1 MPRATLQDLSRLFLK
16 LGIFGFG
23 GPAAHIATMEEEVV
37 QRKRWLSEQEFLDLV
52 GATNL
57 IPGPNSTE
65 LAIHIGYQQGGWR
78 GLFLAGSCF
87 IFPAVI
93 ITSLFAWLYVEYGQL
108 PQTASL
114 MTGIQP
120 TVLAI
125 ILIAGWRLGKKALF
139 NRRLQVFALLVAG
152 VSLYLPGKQVLVLLF
167 SSLIGTLLVKAR
179 NSQPSGT
186 PPSPPSPPAA
196 PRATPA
202 MLMGV
207 STLSVVPGALTSG
220 SGLLSSLAMLGWIFL
235 KTGAVLYGSGYVLIA
250 YLEGELVHQY
260 HWLTENQLIDAIA
273 IGQFTP
279 GPILSTATFIGYVVM
294 APLGP
299 MASVAGA
306 VIATFAIFLPSF
318 LLVGITSRWVSKLR
332 SHRTLSKFLDAVN
345 AASMGIM
352 GAVVLKLARPTLLPD
367 NLSHSWN
374 ITAYPGWNIVVPLD
388 WSIAVRLLIAAG
400 AMTLILRYRVSPIL
414 IIAGGLLCGLLLGPW
429 LV

>member
-1 MPRATLQDLSRLFLK
+1 MPRATLRDLSRLFLK

-93 ITSLFAWLYVEYGQL
+93 ITCLFAWLYVEYGQL

-114 MTGIQP
+114 MIGIQP

-139 NRRLQVFALLVAG
+139 NQRLQVFALVVAG

-179 NSQPSGT
+179 NSQPPGT
-186 PPSPPSPPAA
+186 PRSPPAA

-202 MLMGV
+202 MLLGA
-207 STLSVVPGALTSG
+207 STLSVAPGALASG
-220 SGLLSSLAMLGWIFL
+220 SGLLGSLAMLGWIFL

-250 YLEGELVHQY
+250 YLEGELVHQ
-260 HWLTENQLIDAIA
+260 HQWLTENQLIDAIA

-294 APLGP
+294 APHGP
-299 MASVAGA
+299 TAAVAGA
-306 VIATFAIFLPSF
+306 VVATFAIFLPSF

-352 GAVVLKLARPTLLPD
+352 GAVVLKLARPTLFPTGV
-367 NLSHSWN
+367 SQ
-374 ITAYPGWNIVVPLD
+374 G
-388 WSIAVRLLIAAG
+388 WSIACRFLIAG
-400 AMTLILRYRVSPIL
+400 VAMTLILRYRVSPIL
-414 IIAGGLLCGLLLGPW
+414 IIAGGLLCGALLGPW
-429 LV
+429 LA